1 MKISDNITYAE
12 AIHSQTAKRKGI
24 DNTPNPTQVENMKL
38 LAEKVFEPLRKWV
51 GGPIKVNSF
60 FRSPELN
67 TAIGGVASSQ
77 HCKGQAIDIDDV
89 YGYKTNA
96 EMYHWVKENLNFDQ
110 MIWEFGT
117 DMNPNWVH
125 ISYVSE
131 EDNRNRCL
139 KAYKDDMGRTKYK
152 TNAEMYAWVKENL
165 NFDQMIWEFGTD
177 MNPNWVHISYV
188 SEEDNRNRCLK
199 AYKDEYNK
207 TKYKTI

>member
-1 MKISDNITYAE
+1 MENISKNITYAE
-12 AIHSQTAKRKGI
+12 AIHSNTAKRRCI

-38 LAEKVFEPLRKWV
+38 LAEKVFEPLREWT

-89 YGYKTNA
+89 YGKKTNA
-96 EMYHWVKENLNFDQ
+96 DMYHWIQCNLN
-110 MIWEFGT
+110 
-117 DMNPNWVH
+117 
-125 ISYVSE
+125 Y
-131 EDNRNRCL
+131 
-139 KAYKDDMGRTKYK
+139 
-152 TNAEMYAWVKENL
+152 
-165 NFDQMIWEFGTD
+165 DQMIWEFGTD